1 MFELILIGVAI
12 AIGAKDFAEKAKMAL
27 LIRAID

>member
-12 AIGAKDFAEKAKMAL
+12 LITAKDFADRVKMAL
-27 LIRAID
+27 LIQVID